1 MLPSVCGHMRLEG
14 DKPVKRVLIS
24 TIAFFVLG
32 VILATGASAGGV
44 KSLRGE
50 LAIDAD
56 NQAAPINQV
65 VEAGRVP
72 ANYRQQPPIIPH
84 KIDKYQINLKVN
96 QCMRC
101 HNWQYAAKEGAPKI
115 SETHYK
121 DHRTGQP
128 LDDVVPG
135 RWFCTQCHVP
145 QVDAKPLVEN
155 TYSK

>member
-1 MLPSVCGHMRLEG
+1 MRLEG
-14 DKPVKRVLIS
+14 DMTVKRVLIPVVAVFAVAILLMANA
-24 TIAFFVLG
+24 IAGNV
-32 VILATGASAGGV
+32 T
-44 KSLRGE
+44 SLRGQVDLKE
-50 LAIDAD
+50 T
-56 NQAAPINQV
+56 NSAATINHV
-65 VEAGRVP
+65 VEDGRVP
-72 ANYRQQPPIIPH
+72 QNYRQQPPLIPH
-84 KIDKYQINLKVN
+84 KIEKYQINLKVN

-155 TYSK
+155 TFSE

>member
-1 MLPSVCGHMRLEG
+1 MWFFDDEHMRLEG

-24 TIAFFVLG
+24 TIAFFALG
-32 VILATGASAGGV
+32 VFLMTSAHAEGL

-50 LAIDAD
+50 VAIESD
-56 NQAAPINQV
+56 NATPAVNQV
-65 VEAGRVP
+65 VEAGRVQT
-72 ANYRQQPPIIPH
+72 NYRQQPPLIPH
-84 KIDKYQINLKVN
+84 KIEKYQINLKVN

-101 HNWQYAAKEGAPKI
+101 HNWQYAAKENAPKI
-115 SETHYK
+115 SETHYL

-128 LDDVVPG
+128 MDDVVPG

-155 TYSK
+155 TFTK

>member
-1 MLPSVCGHMRLEG
+1 MRLEG
-14 DKPVKRVLIS
+14 DKTVKRVLIPVVAVFVVGIMMMS
-24 TIAFFVLG
+24 DAF
-32 VILATGASAGGV
+32 AGNV
-44 KSLRGE
+44 QSLRGQLDVQE
-50 LAIDAD
+50 
-56 NQAAPINQV
+56 NNTAPSINQV
-65 VEAGRVP
+65 VEGGRFP
-72 ANYRQQPPIIPH
+72 QNYRQQPPLIPH
-84 KIDKYQINLKVN
+84 KIEKYQINLKVN

-155 TYSK
+155 TFSK

>member
-1 MLPSVCGHMRLEG
+1 MRLEG
-14 DKPVKRVLIS
+14 DMTVKRVLIPAIMLILSVVVLSGS
-24 TIAFFVLG
+24 T
-32 VILATGASAGGV
+32 LAAEIN
-44 KSLRGE
+44 SLRGDTD
-50 LAIDAD
+50 ITVT
-56 NQAAPINQV
+56 NPAAEINPILEN
-65 VEAGRVP
+65 GRYP
-72 ANYRQQPPIIPH
+72 QNYRQQPPLIPH
-84 KIDKYQINLKVN
+84 RIDKYQINLKVN

-145 QVDAKPLVEN
+145 QMDAKPLVEN
-155 TYSK
+155 IFTK

>member
-1 MLPSVCGHMRLEG
+1 M
-14 DKPVKRVLIS
+14 KRVLIPV
-24 TIAFFVLG
+24 IAVL
-32 VILATGASAGGV
+32 LAVSVLMGHASAQEV
-44 KSLRGE
+44 KTLRGE
-50 LAIDAD
+50 AGF
-56 NQAAPINQV
+56 NETNSAAEVNQV
-65 VEAGRVP
+65 IESGRFP
-72 ANYRQQPPIIPH
+72 QNYRQQPPLIPH
-84 KIDKYQINLKVN
+84 RIDKYEIDLKVN

-128 LDDVVPG
+128 MDDVVPG

-155 TYSK
+155 TFQN

>member
-1 MLPSVCGHMRLEG
+1 MRLEG
-14 DKPVKRVLIS
+14 DKTVKRVLIPVVAVFVVGIMM
-24 TIAFFVLG
+24 IADAF
-32 VILATGASAGGV
+32 AGNV
-44 KSLRGE
+44 QSLRGQ
-50 LAIDAD
+50 IDLQET
-56 NQAAPINQV
+56 NAAASINQI
-65 VEAGRVP
+65 VEGHRVP
-72 ANYRQQPPIIPH
+72 QNYRQQPPLIPH
-84 KIDKYQINLKVN
+84 KIEKYQINLKVN

-115 SETHYK
+115 SETHYQ

-155 TYSK
+155 TFSK

>member
-1 MLPSVCGHMRLEG
+1 MRLEG
-14 DKPVKRVLIS
+14 DMTVKRVLIPA
-24 TIAFFVLG
+24 IAFLALG
-32 VILATGASAGGV
+32 ALLITSAIAGNV

-50 LAIDAD
+50 NAIDAG
-56 NQAAPINQV
+56 NTVAPINQV
-65 VEAGRVP
+65 VESGRVP
-72 ANYRQQPPIIPH
+72 QNYRQQPPLIPH
-84 KIDKYQINLKVN
+84 KIEKYQINLKVN

-115 SETHYK
+115 SETHYQ

-155 TYSK
+155 TFTK

>member
-1 MLPSVCGHMRLEG
+1 MRLEG
-14 DKPVKRVLIS
+14 DMTVKRVLIPVVC
-24 TIAFFVLG
+24 FFA
-32 VILATGASAGGV
+32 LAIMLMGNAYADNV
-44 KSLRGE
+44 QSLRGQVDLKE
-50 LAIDAD
+50 T
-56 NQAAPINQV
+56 NTAATVNHV
-65 VEAGRVP
+65 VENGRYQQ
-72 ANYRQQPPIIPH
+72 NYRQQPPLIPH
-84 KIDKYQINLKVN
+84 KIEKYQINLKVN

-155 TYSK
+155 TFSE